1 VTGIIDP
8 YDWERIIPLF
18 EQGKWEDAKRLLI
31 DRDVRLD
38 SLLDV
43 FIYEPTLTQ
52 AGTMVADVPSAAQ
65 AQIVRVDRLIIFH
78 YAPSFDFTDVTG
90 SANSPEIY
98 ISLPQQYA
106 DAEVFF
112 VGASRFETN
121 ILEYKSGGVTIDPA
135 NNRLVTFPN
144 EAYQNPPITDL
155 ADLLGIGVFASWRL
169 PDRKVL

>member
-1 VTGIIDP
+1 MTGIIDP

-18 EQGKWEDAKRLLI
+18 EQGRWDDARKLLI

-38 SLLDV
+38 SLIDV
-43 FIYEPTLTQ
+43 HIYEPTLTQ
-52 AGTMVADVPSAAQ
+52 AGTMVANVPSAAQ
-65 AQIVRVDRLIIFH
+65 AQIVRVDRLIVFH

-112 VGASRFETN
+112 VGSSRFETN
-121 ILEYKSGGVTIDPA
+121 VLEYKSGGVTIDSA

-144 EAYQNPPITDL
+144 EAYQAPPITDL
-155 ADLLGIGVFASWRL
+155 SGLLGIGVFASWRL